1 MEEVASSSRNTGAY
15 EKLLGYLG
23 DTKKAEV
30 ALVRYA
36 KQIIFSLERIL
47 QNMSFCL
54 LLTIQPKPLPS

>member
-15 EKLLGYLG
+15 EKLLGYLR
-23 DTKKAEV
+23 DTEKAEV

-54 LLTIQPKPLPS
+54 LLTIQLKPHPS